1 MIIINDLKSLAVQDV
16 NIKKPIK
23 YSQNNIVHFD
33 IYNKNEPLLLLTPSF
48 QIMQK
53 YSNKC
58 IKFLDSQSFL
68 EELSFIFSELINKVK
83 NNNSYIDLF
92 HKKKLY
98 SVLEENNT
106 ILRCNT
112 ICEFDT
118 TVFDFNASQIS
129 LDNLKLTDNVRL
141 ILYVKNI
148 WVNDTHYGFNI
159 KLSQIQRLEPLGLNM
174 FIGLTLN
181 SKPTPPPPPP
191 PPNKL
196 VTNTL
201 TIKQIKKNEK
211 SVKTNASVRPSLPD
225 ILNSIKKLR
234 KTNLLS

>member
-1 MIIINDLKSLAVQDV
+1 
-16 NIKKPIK
+16 
-23 YSQNNIVHFD
+23 
-33 IYNKNEPLLLLTPSF
+33 
-48 QIMQK
+48 
-53 YSNKC
+53 
-58 IKFLDSQSFL
+58 
-68 EELSFIFSELINKVK
+68 
-83 NNNSYIDLF
+83 
-92 HKKKLY
+92 
-98 SVLEENNT
+98 
-106 ILRCNT
+106 
-112 ICEFDT
+112 
-118 TVFDFNASQIS
+118 VFDFNASQIS

-181 SKPTPPPPPP
+181 SKPTPPPPP
-191 PPNKL
+191 NKL

>member
-1 MIIINDLKSLAVQDV
+1 MIIINDLKSLAVKDL

-33 IYNKNEPLLLLTPSF
+33 IYNKNESLLLLTQSF

-68 EELSFIFSELINKVK
+68 EELSFIFSKLINKVK
-83 NNNSYIDLF
+83 NNNSYVDLF
-92 HKKKLY
+92 HKKTLY
-98 SVLEENNT
+98 SVIEENNT

-181 SKPTPPPPPP
+181 YKPLPTPPPPPP
-191 PPNKL
+191 KKV
-196 VTNTL
+196 VTNTS

-225 ILNSIKKLR
+225 ILNSIKNLR

>member
-1 MIIINDLKSLAVQDV
+1 
-16 NIKKPIK
+16 
-23 YSQNNIVHFD
+23 
-33 IYNKNEPLLLLTPSF
+33 
-48 QIMQK
+48 MQK

-83 NNNSYIDLF
+83 NNNSYVDLF

-98 SVLEENNT
+98 SVIEENKT

-181 SKPTPPPPPP
+181 SKPTPTPPPP